1 MFFKRLHR
9 KLDYIIYLLERIYGK
24 EHIMGATLEQL
35 IEQVQV
41 NTQIEQSAV
50 TLIQGI
56 AEQLAAAKDDP
67 EQIQELVDQLKTSAD
82 ALAAA
87 VLANTEVVSN
97 PEETPADPETPP
109 AEPETPVEATAEET
123 ATPEVNSGQ

>member
-1 MFFKRLHR
+1 
-9 KLDYIIYLLERIYGK
+9 
-24 EHIMGATLEQL
+24 MGATLEQL